1 MGVIES
7 MAEEMGM
14 QILKKAPEY
23 AAKFVLGTVVGVG
36 VHFAS
41 EKLVKEINKFKKE
54 QEDVVEA

>member
-23 AAKFVLGTVVGVG
+23 AAKFVLGTVVGVA

-41 EKLVKEINKFKKE
+41 EKLIKEANKFKRNRRT
-54 QEDVVEA
+54 